1 MSYGLLEL
9 FIQGGIIDLTNVQS
23 INKNSLNLLMLCDE
37 LTTKEAT
44 VCFTS
49 RAYMAILVVPLL
61 F

>member
-1 MSYGLLEL
+1 MIYGLSEL

-23 INKNSLNLLMLCDE
+23 MNKNSLNLLILYDE

-49 RAYMAILVVPLL
+49 RAYAYFSRAYVV
-61 F
+61 